1 MAVVLISPVLLLAWY
16 HHLSWMLAVPWTLF
30 VFAVGY
36 FLFPYITPFVLVE
49 KKQDNDKKPSA

>member
-16 HHLSWMLAVPWTLF
+16 HH